1 MTTNRAKT
9 LDPGTLCADHSCMQ
23 PMSTSLDVA
32 PLRLSVRTPSSGE
45 QSRDLELEWHRVDR
59 RLRLVDQFDRR
70 FVIREAIAPELRLAS
85 GAIEWNDQ
93 WLVVSGLEDAC
104 QRAEAFFASV
114 QADLQAPRPP
124 VARRRLAVGA
134 DPTEGPKDEGAATSS
149 TGFWRLD
156 RVGSPVSK
164 QQSVRP
170 RGKRVGAARVVAGSA
185 TAPAATGPQ
194 RAALQSSRPAHAAIG
209 HPLRFGVSVV
219 PVPRVRDHP
228 HADAPRRHDRRHRL
242 SKRAVASIV
251 VGVVCAVIA
260 LVVVID
266 RTNASRG
273 SNELPEESPAR
284 QNVVDS
290 P

>member
-1 MTTNRAKT
+1 MRN
-9 LDPGTLCADHSCMQ
+9 L
-23 PMSTSLDVA
+23 
-32 PLRLSVRTPSSGE
+32 SSGE
-45 QSRDLELEWHRVDR
+45 QLRDLELEWHRAER
-59 RLRLVDQFDRR
+59 RLRLVDPFDRR
-70 FVIREAIAPELRLAS
+70 IVIREAIAPELRLAN

-93 WLVVSGLEDAC
+93 WLVVSGLEDTC

-114 QADLQAPRPP
+114 QADLRAPRPP
-124 VARRRLAVGA
+124 VARRRVAVDA
-134 DPTEGPKDEGAATSS
+134 DPTEGPNDAGPADAS

-156 RVGSPVSK
+156 RFGSPVSK

-170 RGKRVGAARVVAGSA
+170 RGKRVGAARVAVVS
-185 TAPAATGPQ
+185 APAQVSTGPK
-194 RAALQSSRPAHAAIG
+194 RAALQSSRPLHPAVG

-228 HADAPRRHDRRHRL
+228 HADASRRNDRRHGL
-242 SKRAVASIV
+242 SKRSVASIV
-251 VGVVCAVIA
+251 VGVVCAVLA

-266 RTNASRG
+266 RTNASSG
-273 SNELPEESPAR
+273 SNEPPEESPIQ

>member
-1 MTTNRAKT
+1 MTTNRAKP
-9 LDPGTLCADHSCMQ
+9 LDPRTLCADHIRMQ
-23 PMSTSLDVA
+23 PMSTSVDVV
-32 PLRLSVRTPSSGE
+32 PLRLSVRNLSSGE
-45 QSRDLELEWHRVDR
+45 QSRDLELEWHRADR

-70 FVIREAIAPELRLAS
+70 FVIREAIAPELRLGS

-93 WLVVSGLEDAC
+93 WLVVSGLEDTC

-114 QADLQAPRPP
+114 QADLRAPRPP
-124 VARRRLAVGA
+124 VARPRVAAGA
-134 DPTEGPKDEGAATSS
+134 DPTEGPNDAGPAAAS

-156 RVGSPVSK
+156 QVGSPVSK

-170 RGKRVGAARVVAGSA
+170 RGKRVGAARVADTSA
-185 TAPAATGPQ
+185 SARVSTGPK
-194 RAALQSSRPAHAAIG
+194 RAALQSPRPLDPAIG

-219 PVPRVRDHP
+219 PVPRVRDHLQ
-228 HADAPRRHDRRHRL
+228 ANASRRHDRRHSL
-242 SKRAVASIV
+242 SKRAVASVV

-260 LVVVID
+260 LVVVMD
-266 RTNASRG
+266 RTKTSG
-273 SNELPEESPAR
+273 SNEPREESPAQ